1 MDKQHRTPNT
11 EHRKTVLP
19 FFSIIIPVYNVAP
32 YLRECLDSVLAQTF
46 TDWECLCVDDGSTD
60 ESGAILDEYAQKDPR
75 FRVFH
80 KKNGGVS
87 SARNLAL
94 DNVKGEWIG
103 FLDGDDVLAPWTY
116 CYADCAIKK
125 FPNVDVIQYGTKT
138 FPEQEVCTWNDE
150 GVKDILYVEE
160 DISKCLTASQVT
172 SFFWGKIY
180 KFENIQ
186 RIRFSPYK
194 IGEDLL
200 YLTQA
205 MLRMCIQVKIS
216 AVCYGYRQR
225 LTSVSHTSFTEQKWF
240 DLIGYASSILEE
252 CDRYKFRVASDYIR
266 LTVNKLVEGGVV
278 YAYLL
283 PNGGDKRLWN
293 EWYAKLQRV
302 YSLGVISLFQ
312 KVRIWVLTRASF
324 NWVAFLLC
332 YVPHKLKTMG
342 IKRFWRR

>member
-1 MDKQHRTPNT
+1 MK
-11 EHRKTVLP
+11 P

-46 TDWECLCVDDGSTD
+46 SDWECLCVDDGSTD
-60 ESGAILDEYAQKDPR
+60 ESGAIIDEYAQKDPR

-116 CYADCAIKK
+116 CLTNGAIKK
-125 FPNVDVIQYGTKT
+125 NPNVDIIQYGTKT
-138 FPEQEVCTWNDE
+138 FSECDMCIWDE
-150 GVKDILYVEE
+150 ECAKDVTFVEE
-160 DISKCLTASQVT
+160 DISKRLTASQVT
-172 SFFWGKIY
+172 SFFGGKIY
-180 KFENIQ
+180 KFKNIQ
-186 RIRFSPYK
+186 GIRFSPYK
-194 IGEDLL
+194 IGEDLF
-200 YLTQA
+200 YLTQSI
-205 MLRMCIQVKIS
+205 LRMCIQVKIS
-216 AVCYGYRQR
+216 ALCYGYRQR

-240 DLIGYASSILEE
+240 DLIGYTSSILEE
-252 CDRYKFRVASDYIR
+252 CNRYKFRVASDYIR

-293 EWYAKLQRV
+293 KWHSQLRRV
-302 YSLGVISLFQ
+302 YSLDGISFFQ
-312 KVRIWVLTRASF
+312 KVRIWFLTQLPF
-324 NWVAFLLC
+324 IWVTFLLC

-342 IKRFWRR
+342 IRRFWRR